1 MKTWL
6 VRAFALSALLVVV
19 AISIPAAILTV
30 ADSSPA
36 ALPGFV
42 FESLT
47 LIFFALVGALISF
60 KRPDN
65 AIGGLFCVSA
75 LAWSLSSF
83 FLEYATH
90 GLVVRPGSLPA
101 ADWVGVIGYA
111 TQSLGFYVIFTFLL
125 LLFPTGHIPS
135 PRWRPVFYAALILI
149 VGLML
154 QTLFGATADNGS
166 QLSHVLK
173 NPMAILD
180 YDVSNALQTI
190 QFFGLFIVAILCG
203 VSLFV
208 RSRRATGVER
218 QQIKWLGYAALLCVL
233 FVIVLIASIF
243 FTDGGLDSLFFSL
256 PPIIIAAATGIS
268 ILRYRLFD
276 IDIIIRRTLVY
287 GSLTAILAAIYFAG
301 VVGVQRILGA
311 LTGQQTRQGQPTILI
326 VVTTLLVAALFQ
338 PLRQRLQR
346 FIDRRFYRARYD
358 ARKTLDVFAASLRS
372 DVELAHLTTRL
383 LDTVEQTMHPAHAS
397 LWLRESPPQGG
408 ASSL

>member
-1 MKTWL
+1 MNVWL
-6 VRAFALSALLVVV
+6 VRAFAAFALLVVV
-19 AISIPAAILTV
+19 AVSIPAGILTI
-30 ADSSPA
+30 ADSSSA
-36 ALPGFV
+36 AIPGFV

-65 AIGGLFCVSA
+65 AVGSLFCVSA
-75 LAWSLSSF
+75 LAWSVSSF
-83 FLEYATH
+83 MLDYATH

-101 ADWVGVIGYA
+101 ANWLGVVGWA
-111 TQSLGFYVIFTFLL
+111 TQSLGFYLMFTFLL
-125 LLFPTGHIPS
+125 LLFPTGHVPS

-173 NPMAILD
+173 NPMAVLND
-180 YDVSNALQTI
+180 DVSNFLQTVL
-190 QFFGLFIVAILCG
+190 FVGLFIVAILCG
-203 VSLFV
+203 VSLIA
-208 RSRRATGVER
+208 RARRASGVER
-218 QQIKWLGYAALLCVL
+218 QQIKWLGFAAMVCVC
-233 FVIVLIASIF
+233 FVIVLIVAIF
-243 FTDGGLDSLFFSL
+243 VTNGGLDSLFFSL
-256 PPIIIAAATGIS
+256 PPVVIAAATGVS

-276 IDIIIRRTLVY
+276 IDVIIRRTLVY
-287 GSLTAILAAIYFAG
+287 GLLTAILAGVYFVG
-301 VVGVQRILGA
+301 VVGVQRILGV
-311 LTGQQTRQGQPTILI
+311 LTGQRTHQTQPTILI

-358 ARKTLDVFAASLRS
+358 TRKTLDAFGASLRN
-372 DVELAHLTTRL
+372 DVELAHLTNRL
-383 LDTVEQTMHPAHAS
+383 LETVEQTMRPAHVS
-397 LWLRESPPQGG
+397 LWLREPPHRGS